1 MTTFNPL
8 LRVPHNDPL
17 QKEAWLEACR
27 IVDWLRGEQPGC
39 RVRAFG
45 SLVRPGAWHPRSD
58 IDLAIIGEGVT
69 FDDIL
74 EIQDSLEQLGMLYRF
89 DLQNLNAIHDT
100 DVKDHID
107 RVGKIIYIKGVSSD
121 TK

>member
-1 MTTFNPL
+1 MDIGIAVEDLMRICEVFATFP
-8 LRVPHNDPL
+8 
-17 QKEAWLEACR
+17 K
-27 IVDWLRGEQPGC
+27 
-39 RVRAFG
+39 VRQVVLFG
-45 SLVRPGAWHPRSD
+45 SRAMGNYKSGSD